1 MHGRLLIYWK
11 DNNFEKQGGI
21 LYMYLVH
28 SFIFYSS
35 CTGLSIRG
43 STKYFYTQSF
53 PIICQK
59 SLLQSCCFFGDIA
72 LEYILTNLSTYF
84 FNLKILLTIEVTVY
98 NSTEIS
104 IVKNISTFF
113 FTKKYILRNI
123 CFF

>member
-1 MHGRLLIYWK
+1 MQHI
-11 DNNFEKQGGI
+11 NCEINT
-21 LYMYLVH
+21 H
-28 SFIFYSS
+28 
-35 CTGLSIRG
+35 
-43 STKYFYTQSF
+43 
-53 PIICQK
+53 K